1 MGQAQTNGDN
11 HDDDKKKNTGPKLT
25 FVISITDPDKTGNE
39 DNKGDED
46 KKASDDQFSITV
58 TDSIGNIIYQNSGT
72 VKGHIEI
79 HNGSDSHDKDKSSGD
94 KDDKSDSGNNHNND
108 NNNKK

>member
-1 MGQAQTNGDN
+1 MNQNQQTRTKKKAKSNGD
-11 HDDDKKKNTGPKLT
+11 HDGNDKTSNAAGKLT
-25 FVISITDPDKTGNE
+25 FLVSVTDPDK
-39 DNKGDED
+39 KGEHDT
-46 KKASDDQFSITV
+46 FSITI
-58 TDSIGNIIYQNSGT
+58 TDSNGNIVYQNSGT

-94 KDDKSDSGNNHNND
+94 KDDKSDSGGSHNSD